1 MSHHTAALV
10 HGLPLEFD
18 DLDDVHLTVAPPARG
33 GRRSGYH
40 MHVAP
45 LPAEDV
51 VEVDGLRVTSLA
63 RTAADLARVVPY
75 EWGVA
80 AMDVV
85 LRRGITRDAVQAV
98 CDASKRRAGVET
110 LRAVIGFAHEG
121 ARSAAESI
129 SRVTM
134 ARAGVPAPVLQYEVT
149 NESGWLATTDFAWP
163 EFNVIGEVD
172 GDAKV
177 DEAVE
182 RGQKAS
188 TLVRYQQDRDE
199 FIRRAG
205 WWPTHWGWK
214 VACDPHL
221 LGDHLRAAFAAGQ
234 GLRGG

>member
-1 MSHHTAALV
+1 M
-10 HGLPLEFD
+10 HGLPLQFD
-18 DLDDVHLTVAPPARG
+18 DPGDVHLTVAPRARG

-51 VEVDGLRVTSLA
+51 VEVNGLRVTSLA

-85 LRRGITRDAVQAV
+85 LRRGVTRAAVQAV

-110 LRAVIGFAHEG
+110 LRAVIGFADKD
-121 ARSAAESI
+121 AQSTAESI
-129 SRVTM
+129 SRVSM
-134 ARAGVPAPVLQYEVT
+134 ARAGIPAPVLQQQVN
-149 NESGWLATTDFAWP
+149 NESGWVATTDFAWP
-163 EFNVIGEVD
+163 DFGVVGEVD
-172 GDAKV
+172 GDPKV
-177 DEAVE
+177 DGAVE

-188 TLVRYQQDRDE
+188 TVVRYQQDRDE